1 MSLTCSSKYS
11 KCYFFL
17 YFGLQN
23 VFLKFSK
30 LKCSKILHSFAMLIF
45 VSFVPVAYLNAAQS
59 NLVYLV
65 QDAAMGRRSLTG
77 EYNRSGL

>member
-1 MSLTCSSKYS
+1 ML
-11 KCYFFL
+11 FFPL
-17 YFGLQN
+17 YWFRQN
-23 VFLKFSK
+23 IFLKFNK

-65 QDAAMGRRSLTG
+65 QDAAVGMSSLTG